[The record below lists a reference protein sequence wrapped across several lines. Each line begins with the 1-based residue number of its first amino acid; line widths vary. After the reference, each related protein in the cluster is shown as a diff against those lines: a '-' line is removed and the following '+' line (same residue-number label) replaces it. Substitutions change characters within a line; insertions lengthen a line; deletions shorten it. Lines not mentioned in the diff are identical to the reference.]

1 MKGVFIMIIDS
12 AIQVFSEKYDR
23 EAIQSI
29 EEISKE
35 RGLVLNRA
43 TIKAFNMNE
52 SFNTFSQYLK
62 EYANYKVENQ
72 NNEKASPQDVIRESV
87 DKFIKS
93 QLFKE
98 SDILYSDL
106 PDFVMGYV
114 EGIQTLSEAVD
125 EAKRTLSYADIDP
138 EAIGDVNEF
147 ADRFMDALHESFDPT
162 MDKIL
167 LASGYT
173 SKKKLRSFKEK
184 RKQPVFL

>member
-1 MKGVFIMIIDS
+1 MRIDS
-12 AIQVFSEKYDR
+12 AIQVFSERYDR
-23 EAIQSI
+23 DAIQSI
-29 EEISKE
+29 EDISHE
-35 RGLVLNRA
+35 RGLVLNKA
-43 TIKAFNMNE
+43 TIKAFNINE
-52 SFNTFSQYLK
+52 NFNTFSQYLK

-87 DKFIKS
+87 SSFIKT

-98 SDILYSDL
+98 SDILYSEL
-106 PDFVMGYV
+106 PEFVMGYV
-114 EGIQTLSEAVD
+114 NGVKTLTEAVD
-125 EAKRTLSYADIDP
+125 EAKRILTDADIDP

-173 SKKKLRSFKEK
+173 SRKRLKSFSEK